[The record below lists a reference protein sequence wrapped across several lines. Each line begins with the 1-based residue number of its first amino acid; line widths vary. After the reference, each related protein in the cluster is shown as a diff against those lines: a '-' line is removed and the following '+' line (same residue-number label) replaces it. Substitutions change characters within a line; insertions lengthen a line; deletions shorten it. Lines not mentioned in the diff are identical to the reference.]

1 VLYSVFVV
9 VTSLDQCVIIVYVSV
24 CLSVTTI
31 TEKIVDRYVPNFTER
46 FLGEREE
53 DQVRVSLRSVEGCGS
68 NGQKTP

>member
-1 VLYSVFVV
+1 MLYSVFVV